1 MYCNDCT
8 LDMLYL
14 MFHFDV
20 EFFMFLVD
28 FYQYIIIISITSLI
42 IEVALT
48 GIILCWTHDTQ
59 SIPLYM
65 NMHNML
71 FPIVSVSLCFW
82 TCTSWTFVVLCFNNV
97 EPFPAKIRFYWKSPP
112 QCWDDGFMFCLSLT
126 AVSYYWNVLLPKLK
140 HLSSVFDMCLMKH

>member
-48 GIILCWTHDTQ
+48 GIILCWTKVTWHTKHPFVYEYAQHAISYCVSQ
-59 SIPLYM
+59 SVLL
-65 NMHNML
+65 NMYFMD
-71 FPIVSVSLCFW
+71 FCS
-82 TCTSWTFVVLCFNNV
+82 
-97 EPFPAKIRFYWKSPP
+97 
-112 QCWDDGFMFCLSLT
+112 FMF
-126 AVSYYWNVLLPKLK
+126 
-140 HLSSVFDMCLMKH
+140 